1 MFLGEA
7 SWRRELVGLFETGCR
22 GVGKFETLLLFF
34 VFFCCWQEEDGLRG
48 QNTIVQVLHL

>member
-1 MFLGEA
+1 MFLREA

-34 VFFCCWQEEDGLRG
+34 WFLFVGEKMAYVDIIQ
-48 QNTIVQVLHL
+48 